1 MRPDPRLHARSPV
14 RRGAL
19 LIIVVGLAA
28 LIAGLCFSFLVR
40 ARSDSEAMAVVMREA
55 QARIMLGAACAYVI
69 EAGRI
74 GWGRECFGWR
84 DVRDGLTGPK
94 PDLIG
99 GDITPR
105 LAIGAVARM
114 PAYLMQRPPSAV
126 HMGIANPIAV
136 DEASPRFGMPYLS
149 NPDPRPIAATIA
161 DFRAGDRRPLADT
174 VGRAWIRVRR
184 DDVDVF
190 TVTCGSGATQGFQHW
205 NEVVTTGHADEY
217 GNDEVHFNQLRND
230 EARLWYRL
238 QWSPAIA
245 SPELHNPYPVMHGI
259 PWAPPPIGAIH
270 VEHHVAFGMN
280 SSQAKPSS
288 ETDCQGL
295 QRNMGG
301 TIRWIQRL
309 HEAPADW

>member
-1 MRPDPRLHARSPV
+1 MRPEPC

-19 LIIVVGLAA
+19 LIIVTGLAA

-40 ARSDSEAMAVVMREA
+40 ARSESEAMAVVMREA

-74 GWGRECFGWR
+74 GWGRECYGWR

-94 PDLIG
+94 PDLVG
-99 GDITPR
+99 GDIAPR
-105 LAIGAVARM
+105 MPIGAVARL
-114 PAYLMQRPPSAV
+114 PAHLMERPPSAV
-126 HMGIANPIAV
+126 HVGLANPIVV
-136 DEASPRFGMPYLS
+136 DEASPRFGMPYLRH
-149 NPDPRPIAATIA
+149 PDPRPIAATFA
-161 DFRAGDRRPLADT
+161 DFRAGDRRPLTDT
-174 VGRAWIRVRR
+174 VARAWIRVRR

-190 TVTCGSGATQGFQHW
+190 TVTCGSGATQGFRDW
-205 NEVVTTGHADEY
+205 DEVAASGHADDY
-217 GNDEVHFNQLRND
+217 GGDQVHFDQLRND

-245 SPELHNPYPVMHGI
+245 SPELHNPYPVMRAG
-259 PWAPPPIGAIH
+259 WAPGPMNAIH

-280 SSQAKPSS
+280 SSQAKPSG

-309 HEAPADW
+309 REAPAAW